1 MSYYTNVGTSIT
13 EKILAIKNELANRNK
28 IPNYSEI
35 EETIDLIEKQL
46 NTLTNNYNKN
56 LNQYSKITTITNNM
70 RNAVV
75 MKRDGILKTLKNL
88 KEKNAAAIKIQ
99 AAARGMKNRK
109 TAANLRMRANLT
121 KRLNAILAQ
130 IDNTPR
136 NNTMKPLS

>member
-28 IPNYSEI
+28 IPNYPEI
-35 EETIDLIEKQL
+35 EKTIDLIEKQL
-46 NTLTNNYNKN
+46 NNLTNNYNKN

-75 MKRDGILKTLKNL
+75 MKRDGILKNLKNL
-88 KEKNAAAIKIQ
+88 KEKKNAAAIKIQ
-99 AAARGMKNRK
+99 AATRGMKNRK

-121 KRLNAILAQ
+121 TRLNAILKQ
-130 IDNTPR
+130 IGH
-136 NNTMKPLS
+136 NNNKSPQ